1 MVAERHLGRLTGSI
15 QQIKTSTLSGK
26 HTVGSGHGGQ
36 HIFYSAEC
44 IVSENLSAASAPGI
58 KVITLRNGAYL
69 HIYMYLHPPPFIL
82 LPSHSFHVCKASV
95 QCHSVHVCKASEM
108 FWSAIHLLLLAS
120 LKLHIDPSRAAPDEV
135 SS

>member
-36 HIFYSAEC
+36 HISYSAEC

-58 KVITLRNGAYL
+58 KVITLRNGA
-69 HIYMYLHPPPFIL
+69 YLHPPPFIL

-108 FWSAIHLLLLAS
+108 FWSAIHH
-120 LKLHIDPSRAAPDEV
+120 HIDPSRAAPDEV

>member
-69 HIYMYLHPPPFIL
+69 HPPPFIL
-82 LPSHSFHVCKASV
+82 LTHSMSAKQASNAT
-95 QCHSVHVCKASEM
+95 HSM
-108 FWSAIHLLLLAS
+108 SAKQARCFGVRFITT
-120 LKLHIDPSRAAPDEV
+120 
-135 SS
+135 

>member
-69 HIYMYLHPPPFIL
+69 HTYILASSTLHPFAFSLIPCLQSKRPMPLSSCLQSKRNVQECDSSFTARQ
-82 LPSHSFHVCKASV
+82 PEASHRSFPCS
-95 QCHSVHVCKASEM
+95 
-108 FWSAIHLLLLAS
+108 
-120 LKLHIDPSRAAPDEV
+120 SR
-135 SS
+135 